1 VSGLVGFSSA
11 HCPYSDMS
19 SPNFLV
25 WPVADAITS
34 ARISSTA
41 RLASPEVSPTI
52 ERIWKWQA
60 GTRNG
65 KNLICTD
72 HDSLTCTVA
81 VLVEKSSPDDTPR
94 SIAGLPRSVS
104 APTPTIRTKAWRKLV
119 ETLRPNE
126 RKKRRAKEFDAM
138 MRHEFDNPIGET
150 AEEDW
155 RTVRS
160 EGERSDYAAMMRGDD
175 IRESVAGNWTS
186 VLARVARSEAS
197 VSAEDDDSDCDA
209 IDEASDN
216 MSLFSALA
224 YTRPEEVEE
233 EKEEI
238 TALPP
243 YPAHLQNLAL
253 SKKEKKLLKKAKSM
267 ML

>member
-1 VSGLVGFSSA
+1 
-11 HCPYSDMS
+11 
-19 SPNFLV
+19 
-25 WPVADAITS
+25 
-34 ARISSTA
+34 
-41 RLASPEVSPTI
+41 
-52 ERIWKWQA
+52 
-60 GTRNG
+60 
-65 KNLICTD
+65 
-72 HDSLTCTVA
+72 
-81 VLVEKSSPDDTPR
+81 
-94 SIAGLPRSVS
+94 
-104 APTPTIRTKAWRKLV
+104 
-119 ETLRPNE
+119 
-126 RKKRRAKEFDAM
+126 M